1 LSAAPLGDSF
11 DGSFSVILV
20 DSFWSVRVG
29 VGRVMMGVR
38 WRKSRGCSE
47 IPHGLGD
54 TSLGEVWFVLWIPKY
69 IGCMEVYRDMHHNV
83 QSRLT
88 RCFYAWHPW

>member
-38 WRKSRGCSE
+38 
-47 IPHGLGD
+47 
-54 TSLGEVWFVLWIPKY
+54 
-69 IGCMEVYRDMHHNV
+69 
-83 QSRLT
+83 
-88 RCFYAWHPW
+88 